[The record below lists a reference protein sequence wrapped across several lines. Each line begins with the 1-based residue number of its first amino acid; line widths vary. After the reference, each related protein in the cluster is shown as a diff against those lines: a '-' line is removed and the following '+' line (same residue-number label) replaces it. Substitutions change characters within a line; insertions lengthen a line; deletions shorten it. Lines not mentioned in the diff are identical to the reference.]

1 MNSIEIS
8 YSAPFDNIKIYVNQT
23 LVAEANDVGTISST
37 FNYAFPVKV
46 EVEFAPFKIK
56 PIVRFNNF
64 MLNYWL
70 ADILLQDHKLEFS
83 IGENFYQD
91 YKNKDIA
98 GRIAHLSMEEKS
110 LENMYDKYIGIN
122 NLYPEL
128 VKETK
133 ELLK

>member
-1 MNSIEIS
+1 MNSIEIA
-8 YSAPFDNIKIYVNQT
+8 YSAPFDNIKIFVNQT
-23 LVAEANDVGTISST
+23 LVAEDNNVVIISST
-37 FNYAFPVKV
+37 FDYKLPAMV
-46 EVEFAPFKIK
+46 EVEFTPFKIK

-70 ADILLQDHKLEFS
+70 ADILLQDHKLEFN
-83 IGENFYQD
+83 IGKNFYQD
-91 YKNKDIA
+91 YKNKDIS
-98 GRIAHLSMEEKS
+98 GRIAHLSVEEKS

-122 NLYPEL
+122 NLYPDL